1 MEQQNYP
8 QQTINGSEMMNSHQ
22 PMGVRREE
30 AVYNPRGPGRGG
42 MIHYLPSKGFH

>member
-1 MEQQNYP
+1 M
-8 QQTINGSEMMNSHQ
+8 INSHQ

-42 MIHYLPSKGFH
+42 MIHYLPSEASHWFYSLAKDMLGKKFL